1 MTNTIYDVVI
11 IGGGSAGYT
20 AGIYA
25 AREGLKTIILEKEMT
40 GGIAGITDM
49 IENYPGFPD
58 GISGPDLMEK
68 FKKQAERFNVI
79 FEEYVEVEEIVPQKD
94 YFQIKSDDG
103 EYHARSVILATGGY
117 ARKLG
122 LEQEKKLAARG
133 VSYCAT
139 CDGPFFKDAEIA
151 VVGGGDAAIQEALYL
166 TKFAK
171 KVTIVHRRDKLR
183 AADTLQQRAF
193 KNEKIDIAWDSIVD
207 DIVGETK
214 VEALKLKN
222 VKTGKISELNL
233 EGVFIFTGWLP
244 NSDFVKNLVEMD
256 EQGYIKTDR
265 DMNTSV
271 KGIFAAGDV
280 CMKSFRQIA
289 TAVGEATTAA
299 LSASHYLD
307 GLQ

>member
-1 MTNTIYDVVI
+1 VTNTIYDVVI

-139 CDGPFFKDAEIA
+139 CDGPFFK
-151 VVGGGDAAIQEALYL
+151 
-166 TKFAK
+166 
-171 KVTIVHRRDKLR
+171 RDKLR